1 MSLTISTPGTITLHV
16 PFRLQQCGG
25 RKRVV
30 TPDGRPLTPQP
41 RVDNALVKALAR
53 AHRWKRLLDTGDY
66 ASLTELAEAENIN
79 RSYLSRVLRLTLL
92 APDVV
97 EAILDGKQGPE
108 ITLHRLIE
116 PFPVEWVRQAKHFA
130 QIRFCAMVPMS

>member
-41 RVDNALVKALAR
+41 QVENALVKALAR

-92 APDVV
+92 APAIV
-97 EAILDGKQGPE
+97 EAILEGRQGDCV
-108 ITLHRLIE
+108 TLSALLE
-116 PFPVEWVRQAKHFA
+116 PFPLEWERQGSHF
-130 QIRFCAMVPMS
+130 S